1 MESPPHATASADEM
15 PSIWKE
21 QHAQDAPPGFVPPM
35 GPGEVTAV
43 ESLLGYE
50 FRDKALVEEA
60 LTHGSFYYPYRPGV
74 TYERLEYL
82 GDAVL
87 TCVVSR
93 EVFLT
98 YGQLQPGPLTRLR
111 AANVDK
117 EKLARV
123 AVVHGLHHFL
133 RHKAPNLDGQITDFI
148 EELSMYPIHSNGLL
162 DPPKVLCDV
171 VESLIGAIYCDS
183 NFNQEIVWQVFQ
195 KLADPLISLE
205 TLGKHPVSEL
215 FEFCQKTRRGVKI
228 VKDEWD
234 KNLTV
239 EVLIDGEMVG
249 RATYAQ
255 KKEIAQNRAAKAA
268 LDKLKETLGQ
278 FQTEP
283 MSAEVSE
290 QFNKIDLTGS

>member
-15 PSIWKE
+15 PCIWKE

-35 GPGEVTAV
+35 GPGEVAAV

-133 RHKAPNLDGQITDFI
+133 RHKAPNLDGQ
-148 EELSMYPIHSNGLL
+148 
-162 DPPKVLCDV
+162 V
-171 VESLIGAIYCDS
+171 
-183 NFNQEIVWQVFQ
+183 
-195 KLADPLISLE
+195 
-205 TLGKHPVSEL
+205 
-215 FEFCQKTRRGVKI
+215 
-228 VKDEWD
+228 
-234 KNLTV
+234 
-239 EVLIDGEMVG
+239 
-249 RATYAQ
+249 
-255 KKEIAQNRAAKAA
+255 RAAGPEICSHFFA
-268 LDKLKETLGQ
+268 LL
-278 FQTEP
+278 
-283 MSAEVSE
+283 
-290 QFNKIDLTGS
+290 LTR